1 VVASEAT
8 YRLASGYFEMQ
19 SLGALALKG
28 KAEPMPAWDVVSAR
42 LGRTRFELDTDRGLT
57 PLVGRERELDLL
69 QDAFAR
75 SAAGQ
80 AHTVFVVG
88 EAGIGKSRLLHEFH
102 QRVGDRATWL
112 EGRCLSFGH
121 AMPFHPLIDLLRR
134 HFEIGEL
141 DPDAAI
147 IGRIEGAVSRL
158 GEDLRPIIPYL
169 RSLLG
174 VDPGDPV
181 VARMNPQR
189 PSTSCSIRPSR
200 AG

>member
-1 VVASEAT
+1 
-8 YRLASGYFEMQ
+8 
-19 SLGALALKG
+19 
-28 KAEPMPAWDVVSAR
+28 
-42 LGRTRFELDTDRGLT
+42 
-57 PLVGRERELDLL
+57 
-69 QDAFAR
+69 
-75 SAAGQ
+75 
-80 AHTVFVVG
+80 
-88 EAGIGKSRLLHEFH
+88 
-102 QRVGDRATWL
+102 
-112 EGRCLSFGH
+112 
-121 AMPFHPLIDLLRR
+121 MPFHPLIDLLRR